1 MEAIFNSK
9 YIDQKIFL
17 DQHILPT
24 IQPFHTQRA
33 DLIQSL
39 TTKIILKAKEYK
51 TKNPFEKLIHEYDL
65 SSKEGVVLMCLAEAL
80 LRIPDVTTMN
90 QLIEDKIPTGQW
102 KEHINKQK
110 DIFVNLSS
118 IAFMFSGKI
127 VDRSEEHE
135 TIFHNLMKKMSEPML
150 RTALKQGINILAKQ
164 FVFAENISAANSQA
178 SKHADARFNFSFDM
192 LGEAALTL
200 PDARRYF
207 DNYQQAILTTGQ
219 NNQRGNSISIKLSA
233 LYPRY
238 ERNQLDRC
246 LTHLLPSMVTLI
258 ELAMKNNVDI
268 CFDAEEADRLTLS
281 LMLIE
286 EIFKRKIITP
296 TYRGFGIAVQAYQKR
311 SGAVIQWL
319 DQLCRQ
325 YDQPINVRLVK
336 GAYWDTEIKI
346 AQELGFE
353 GYPVFTK
360 KFLTDLN
367 YLYCSHLL
375 HKSSKIFPQF
385 ATHNAFSISYI
396 HHLFQD
402 KEFEFQKLH
411 GMGDEIY
418 SYFASH
424 DHFRCRVYAPVGGY
438 NDLLPYLVR
447 RLLENGANTSFIHQ
461 LKKENSNVSELA
473 HSPLQKIDHINQT
486 PLPSPRAIFPDG
498 RLNSLG
504 VDLSEESNIQI
515 FGALTK
521 SAPSNAFNIV
531 EGQDIPSSTIIDL
544 RSPSNLTQVVGK
556 VHYADQA
563 ITSLALEKLVMYSST
578 WQNYPVDQ
586 RCRILN
592 NFADLLEQNYE
603 PLVALCAQEAGKTI
617 KDCLADI
624 REAIDFCRYYSQQ
637 AERLFQI
644 NSLPGPTGEI
654 NEYTLKGKGLSLVI
668 SPWNF
673 PIAIF
678 VGQLVANLVCGN
690 VTIAKPAEQSS
701 LTAYQV
707 FRLLLKAGL
716 PANAASLLLGRGEEV
731 CPFILAHPSLENVVF
746 TGSLETAKIIQRNL
760 AQHPKVINLIAET
773 GGLNCLIAD
782 SSALTEQVVRD
793 VVQSSFNSAGQ
804 RCSACRI
811 LLIEENVYA
820 KTLDMLKGAMDC
832 LVVGHP
838 LELKTDMS
846 AVIDQE
852 AFDTIQSHLQQYP
865 QRYQPLL
872 PSSLQGYYIPPT
884 LIEIS
889 SLEQMTR
896 EVFGPVLHICPYQS
910 HNLKSLCE
918 GINQLGFGL
927 TLGIHSRIDSVINTV
942 TKTCKVGNIYINRNI
957 VGAVVGVQPFGGQGF
972 SGTGPKAGGPE
983 YLSRLCHEYSVSNN
997 TTAMGGNATLL
1008 TSITD

>member
-24 IQPFHTQRA
+24 IQPFHTQHA

-246 LTHLLPSMVTLI
+246 LTHLLPSMITLI
-258 ELAMKNNVDI
+258 ELAIKNNVDI

-319 DQLCRQ
+319 DQLCQQ

-353 GYPVFTK
+353 DYPVFTK

-367 YLYCSHLL
+367 YMYCSHLL

-447 RLLENGANTSFIHQ
+447 RLL
-461 LKKENSNVSELA
+461 
-473 HSPLQKIDHINQT
+473 
-486 PLPSPRAIFPDG
+486 
-498 RLNSLG
+498 
-504 VDLSEESNIQI
+504 
-515 FGALTK
+515 
-521 SAPSNAFNIV
+521 
-531 EGQDIPSSTIIDL
+531 
-544 RSPSNLTQVVGK
+544 
-556 VHYADQA
+556 
-563 ITSLALEKLVMYSST
+563 
-578 WQNYPVDQ
+578 
-586 RCRILN
+586 
-592 NFADLLEQNYE
+592 
-603 PLVALCAQEAGKTI
+603 
-617 KDCLADI
+617 
-624 REAIDFCRYYSQQ
+624 
-637 AERLFQI
+637 
-644 NSLPGPTGEI
+644 
-654 NEYTLKGKGLSLVI
+654 
-668 SPWNF
+668 
-673 PIAIF
+673 
-678 VGQLVANLVCGN
+678 
-690 VTIAKPAEQSS
+690 
-701 LTAYQV
+701 
-707 FRLLLKAGL
+707 
-716 PANAASLLLGRGEEV
+716 
-731 CPFILAHPSLENVVF
+731 
-746 TGSLETAKIIQRNL
+746 
-760 AQHPKVINLIAET
+760 
-773 GGLNCLIAD
+773 
-782 SSALTEQVVRD
+782 
-793 VVQSSFNSAGQ
+793 
-804 RCSACRI
+804 
-811 LLIEENVYA
+811 
-820 KTLDMLKGAMDC
+820 
-832 LVVGHP
+832 
-838 LELKTDMS
+838 
-846 AVIDQE
+846 
-852 AFDTIQSHLQQYP
+852 
-865 QRYQPLL
+865 
-872 PSSLQGYYIPPT
+872 
-884 LIEIS
+884 
-889 SLEQMTR
+889 
-896 EVFGPVLHICPYQS
+896 
-910 HNLKSLCE
+910 
-918 GINQLGFGL
+918 
-927 TLGIHSRIDSVINTV
+927 
-942 TKTCKVGNIYINRNI
+942 
-957 VGAVVGVQPFGGQGF
+957 
-972 SGTGPKAGGPE
+972 
-983 YLSRLCHEYSVSNN
+983 
-997 TTAMGGNATLL
+997 
-1008 TSITD
+1008 